1 MLKTENIWC
10 ILGGKPILQGV
21 SVGFAPKTITGLIGP
36 SGGGKSTLLK
46 VLSGVLPPDKGSVI
60 KKPSESISLSFQ
72 EGALFD
78 SLSVIDNVVFPL
90 TRGKVPVQTV
100 DFESREAVF
109 SKAKNIIER
118 VGLGKA
124 LNKLP
129 GQLSGGMRKRLALAR
144 ALVTYPDILLL
155 DDPTSGLDPVASSVI
170 MKLIVEI
177 HNEFLPTTVIVSQD
191 LRRLIPASHDLV
203 ALDSGKVV
211 YAGPTP
217 EFPNLA
223 PDKMKHFVH
232 CRYDWA

>member
-1 MLKTENIWC
+1 MLKAENIWC

-21 SVGFAPKTITGLIGP
+21 SVGFAPQRITGLIGP

-46 VLSGVLPPDKGSVI
+46 VLAGVLPPDPGKAVRKEG
-60 KKPSESISLSFQ
+60 ETISLLFQ

-78 SLSVIDNVVFPL
+78 SLTAIDNVVFPL
-90 TRGKVPVQTV
+90 TNGKVPIQSVE
-100 DFESREAVF
+100 FERREEVF
-109 SKAKNIIER
+109 NKAKNILER

-129 GQLSGGMRKRLALAR
+129 GQLSGGMRRRLALAR
-144 ALVTYPDILLL
+144 ALVTYPKILLL

-170 MKLIVEI
+170 MKLIEEI
-177 HNEFLPTTVIVSQD
+177 HQEFLPTTIIVSQD
-191 LRRLIPASHDLV
+191 LRRLIPVSQDLV
-203 ALDSGKVV
+203 TLDAGKVV

-223 PDKMKHFVH
+223 PENMKHFVH